1 MPSLFLFLL
10 FMTTLTPTKPIEATL
25 DNYTWTSCEYGQY
38 RIEATRFG
46 MYRSIDKE
54 DKPLVIGATEDA
66 VHTMTPI
73 HMFAHTPEYDGR
85 YDTVVKARTHFV
97 EL

>member
-1 MPSLFLFLL
+1 
-10 FMTTLTPTKPIEATL
+10 MTTATL

-38 RIEATRFG
+38 RIEKTRWNT
-46 MYRSIDKE
+46 YRSIDK
-54 DKPLVIGATEDA
+54 DGKPLVIGPTEEA
-66 VHTMTPI
+66 VHTMTPV

-85 YDTVVKARTHFV
+85 YDTVIKARTNFV